1 MQTFPNTKI
10 CNALHEN
17 SFAQKIKNSLPC
29 AAARLG
35 TQSFKNQSTKK
46 RRAHTIVCMPDEF
59 SAHHSKTNTIT
70 TWKNVYPVYSLDI
83 GASCATH
90 EVQNVAR
97 PKTDQSTT
105 LVRFEHVPRRSRGV
119 RLRR

>member
-17 SFAQKIKNSLPC
+17 NFAQKIKNSLPC

-35 TQSFKNQSTKK
+35 TQSFKNQSTNK
-46 RRAHTIVCMPDEF
+46 RRAHTVVCMPNEF
-59 SAHHSKTNTIT
+59 NALHSKTNTVT
-70 TWKNVYPVYSLDI
+70 TWKKVYPVYSLDI

-90 EVQNVAR
+90 QVQNVAR

-119 RLRR
+119 RR

>member
-1 MQTFPNTKI
+1 MQIFPNTKNVTLCMKTI
-10 CNALHEN
+10 CPEN
-17 SFAQKIKNSLPC
+17 TNSLPC

-35 TQSFKNQSTKK
+35 TQPFKNQSTKK
-46 RRAHTIVCMPDEF
+46 RRAHTIVCMTNEF
-59 SAHHSKTNTIT
+59 SALYSKTNTVT
-70 TWKNVYPVYSLDI
+70 TWKKVYPVYSFDI

-90 EVQNVAR
+90 QVQNVAR

-105 LVRFEHVPRRSRGV
+105 LVRFEHVPRRRRGV